1 MDNIP
6 SEMLRGHIDTII
18 LLCLVDNDK
27 HTTQI
32 KEEIEQRAGGGF
44 ELKQGTFYSCLQ
56 RIVKQGYVTEYRT
69 SNTPD
74 GVRRKFYQLTE
85 KGKVYIDENKDIW
98 EYSRK
103 MINTLI
109 SVPEKPEEVA
119 VSDSSTSSK
128 EDVAQVAV
136 EEELSPEETLKSFLS
151 SQMSDGLDQ
160 NDGIIEN
167 KRDAEPDESPEKP
180 AEKPFIEESRP
191 NIDAASHNSAKR
203 EKDRSKDNYDLFT
216 LIDYT
221 QSDIIPAAE
230 TEREDS
236 FEIAAGDGYNN
247 IFAPE
252 ETENAQ
258 KIAQKPSDEKD
269 IAESYKEP
277 TNEKPQ
283 DRPFVE
289 MMSAKPIKA
298 DDIAEKPV
306 EPQLEMT
313 ENKPSYAP
321 RATETVNPTLKQEP
335 GEKDDYFDPDSLPA
349 SDYRSV
355 LSKIFDSPTGVDQ
368 QKEERPVVVDYNE
381 GFDINTFFN
390 KNEPITADG
399 KKGPGRL
406 ARGRRGGDRRS
417 PLSPRRGSAET
428 FAALGRMPRRGAE
441 RPRRARR
448 GGVGG
453 CRQPADAAPLHSGAR
468 TPAAL
473 APDPR
478 GGAAPPADAPQGR
491 PRGGVDGRQGAV
503 PRRTKR

>member
-221 QSDIIPAAE
+221 QSDIIPAA
-230 TEREDS
+230 
-236 FEIAAGDGYNN
+236 
-247 IFAPE
+247 
-252 ETENAQ
+252 
-258 KIAQKPSDEKD
+258 
-269 IAESYKEP
+269 
-277 TNEKPQ
+277 
-283 DRPFVE
+283 
-289 MMSAKPIKA
+289 
-298 DDIAEKPV
+298 
-306 EPQLEMT
+306 
-313 ENKPSYAP
+313 
-321 RATETVNPTLKQEP
+321 
-335 GEKDDYFDPDSLPA
+335 
-349 SDYRSV
+349 
-355 LSKIFDSPTGVDQ
+355 
-368 QKEERPVVVDYNE
+368 
-381 GFDINTFFN
+381 
-390 KNEPITADG
+390 
-399 KKGPGRL
+399 
-406 ARGRRGGDRRS
+406 
-417 PLSPRRGSAET
+417 
-428 FAALGRMPRRGAE
+428 
-441 RPRRARR
+441 
-448 GGVGG
+448 
-453 CRQPADAAPLHSGAR
+453 
-468 TPAAL
+468 
-473 APDPR
+473 
-478 GGAAPPADAPQGR
+478 
-491 PRGGVDGRQGAV
+491 
-503 PRRTKR
+503 